1 MYFIPF
7 TVHVQK
13 QVADRSPHA
22 QVYCFKSIFNPKHL
36 LVFDSWGRSSSGTVR
51 LGDWCMKT
59 NGSAQECQIS
69 FGKPF
74 YCVCSEVLLRSQ
86 LKEKYSEL
94 IASFQSHIL
103 MGWEEYLPA
112 QTEAIELW
120 KNSTLPASAA
130 FFISRSPK
138 TLQEKTR
145 RPTSLLQ
152 QLMQLMLHLPVMPLC
167 SRNWF
172 CNRTNCLLHWVNLLK
187 LAMEWCSSA
196 VLKYPWLHTFG
207 NITFIV

>member
-1 MYFIPF
+1 MKCEQERTNTQTISFSSAHCPGKSNDNTKKKKKIKEVMYFIPF

-74 YCVCSEVLLRSQ
+74 YCVCSVVLLRSQ

-103 MGWEEYLPA
+103 MG
-112 QTEAIELW
+112 
-120 KNSTLPASAA
+120 
-130 FFISRSPK
+130 
-138 TLQEKTR
+138 
-145 RPTSLLQ
+145 
-152 QLMQLMLHLPVMPLC
+152 
-167 SRNWF
+167 
-172 CNRTNCLLHWVNLLK
+172 
-187 LAMEWCSSA
+187 
-196 VLKYPWLHTFG
+196 
-207 NITFIV
+207 